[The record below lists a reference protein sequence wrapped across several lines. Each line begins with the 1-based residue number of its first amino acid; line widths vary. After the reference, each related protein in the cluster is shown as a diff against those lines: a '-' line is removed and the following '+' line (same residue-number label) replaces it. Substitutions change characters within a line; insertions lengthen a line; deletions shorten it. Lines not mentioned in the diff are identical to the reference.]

1 MKSLLLEM
9 QHLADI
15 GLVGYPNAGKS
26 TLLSKLTRSE
36 PKIAPYPFTTLR
48 PMVGFMKFSNG
59 SSLSI
64 ADIPGIISGAHDNRG
79 LGLSFLRHIQ
89 RTKVLAYVI
98 DVADTVHPPDVVFH
112 EIQKELLHYEENLLR
127 KPTVVIANK
136 MDEEGAEKGMSLLR
150 HSTSLPVIPTS
161 AKGNK
166 NLEEVARILR
176 QACIQS
182 DRL

>member
-112 EIQKELLHYEENLLR
+112 EIQKELLHYDENLLR

-136 MDEEGAEKGMSLLR
+136 MDEKEKKKRSKRLL
-150 HSTSLPVIPTS
+150 
-161 AKGNK
+161 
-166 NLEEVARILR
+166 
-176 QACIQS
+176 
-182 DRL
+182 DRKSVV

>member
-1 MKSLLLEM
+1 MLLLQM

-26 TLLSKLTRSE
+26 TLLSKLTRSA

-48 PMVGFMKFSNG
+48 PHVGYMKFSNG
-59 SSLSI
+59 TSLSI
-64 ADIPGIISGAHDNRG
+64 ADIPGIIAGAHDNRG

-98 DVADTVHPPDVVFH
+98 DVADSVHPPDEVYR
-112 EIQKELLHYEENLLR
+112 EIQKELLHYDEQLLR

-136 MDEEGAEKGMSLLR
+136 MDENDAEEGLERLKR
-150 HSTSLPVIPTS
+150 CTKLPVIPIS
-161 AKGNK
+161 AEEEE
-166 NLEEVARILR
+166 NLEDVAHTLKKAYLFA
-176 QACIQS
+176 QKA
-182 DRL
+182 